1 MSSQPTTPQPSSAA
15 AAAAATANGSP
26 LIDQHQN
33 NNTEFESNNNVTS
46 YPSSPSVPL
55 ESQQPKYSNN
65 SMVTPGTPN
74 SYHTTAPTI
83 PTRDRKESLI
93 HETCPSFGAT
103 EYAHNIVS
111 MDRHTT

>member
-1 MSSQPTTPQPSSAA
+1 MSSQPTTPQPSATSTGNVT
-15 AAAAATANGSP
+15 AATGSP
-26 LIDQHQN
+26 LTDQH
-33 NNTEFESNNNVTS
+33 ESNNNTS

-55 ESQQPKYSNN
+55 ETQQPKYSNGT
-65 SMVTPGTPN
+65 MVTPGTPS
-74 SYHTTAPTI
+74 SYHTTTPTT

-93 HETCPSFGAT
+93 HETCPSFGPT